1 MTTGTSVPVAS
12 IQILR
17 AVAALGVVALH
28 VGHEGATR
36 LGVRSPLPDFSIGA
50 AGVDLFFVISGFI
63 MVYASDTLF
72 GRANAPATFFT
83 RRLARIVPL
92 YWAATAAAV
101 VCLVVLRYAGAL
113 EQLTWQTLAASL
125 VFLPWPR
132 PDGMMLPVH
141 MLGWT
146 LNFEMFFYLVF
157 ALALT
162 LTRRNAVF
170 TVTGLFLLLVAA
182 GRVFALPQ
190 PFAFWC
196 DPVILEF
203 CFGMLIA
210 LGHREGVA
218 VPRAAAVVLIIAGF
232 AALALG
238 AMTSGWPRLAVW
250 GVPAAAIVAGAVLA
264 GPHEP
269 GVITRALVFLGD
281 ASYSIYLVH
290 WLAIL
295 VLTGVVAYLRLD
307 IAAAPWAYVA
317 AHALFALAVS
327 VAVYL
332 MFERPVT
339 RALQRRLRQRSDQAL
354 PLNPRTTP

>member
-1 MTTGTSVPVAS
+1 MTTSERSSRSVAS
-12 IQILR
+12 IQMLR

-28 VGHEGATR
+28 IGHEGATR
-36 LGVRSPLPDFSIGA
+36 LGLRNPLPDFSLGA

-63 MVYASDTLF
+63 MVYASDALF
-72 GRANAPATFFT
+72 ARAGAPAYFFT

-101 VCLVVLRYAGAL
+101 VCFVLFRYAGAL
-113 EQLTWQTLAASL
+113 EQLTWQMLAASL
-125 VFLPWPR
+125 AFLPWPR
-132 PDGMMLPVH
+132 ADGLMLPVH
-141 MLGWT
+141 LLGWT
-146 LNFEMFFYLVF
+146 LDYEMFFYLVF

-170 TVTGLFLLLVAA
+170 AVTALFLALAVA

-210 LGHREGVA
+210 LAWREGA
-218 VPRAAAVVLIIAGF
+218 RLPRGAAALLVIAGF

-238 AMTSGWPRLAVW
+238 TMTGGWPRLLLW

-264 GPHEP
+264 GPRE
-269 GVITRALVFLGD
+269 GGAITRVFVFLGD

-295 VLTGVVAYLRLD
+295 ALTGLVAYLRLD

-317 AHALFALAVS
+317 AHALFALAAS

-332 MFERPVT
+332 AFERPVT
-339 RALQRRLRQRSDQAL
+339 RALQRVARIER
-354 PLNPRTTP
+354 

>member
-1 MTTGTSVPVAS
+1 MTTSGRSSRPVAS
-12 IQILR
+12 IQMLR

-28 VGHEGATR
+28 IGHEGATR
-36 LGVRSPLPDFSIGA
+36 LGLCNPLPGFSLGA

-63 MVYASDTLF
+63 MVYASDALF
-72 GRANAPATFFT
+72 ARAGAPAYFFT

-101 VCLVVLRYAGAL
+101 VCFVLFRYAGAL
-113 EQLTWQTLAASL
+113 EQLTWQMLAASL
-125 VFLPWPR
+125 AFLPWPR
-132 PDGMMLPVH
+132 ADGLMLPVH
-141 MLGWT
+141 LLGWT
-146 LNFEMFFYLVF
+146 LDYEMFFYLVF

-170 TVTGLFLLLVAA
+170 AVTALFLALAVA

-210 LGHREGVA
+210 LAWREGA
-218 VPRAAAVVLIIAGF
+218 RLPRGAAALLVIAGF
-232 AALALG
+232 AAFALG
-238 AMTSGWPRLAVW
+238 TMTGGWPRLVLW

-264 GPHEP
+264 GPRE
-269 GVITRALVFLGD
+269 GGAITRVFVFLGD

-295 VLTGVVAYLRLD
+295 ALTGLVAYLRLD

-317 AHALFALAVS
+317 AHALFALAAS

-332 MFERPVT
+332 AFERPVT
-339 RALQRRLRQRSDQAL
+339 RALQRVARIER
-354 PLNPRTTP
+354 